1 MLDDYVHI
9 SSVYICIY
17 QDPVMQMAARYCNSL
32 CLGKFSTGISLRKIS
47 SSVHNHLLHEL
58 TTRRLPLTYD
68 YLSPQ
73 PSHLLDLS
81 LMDILPELRPP
92 SSSENSLSMTLP
104 SICQPRRMA
113 VGHHLIYF
121 PPQVTL
127 SQLLPD
133 GTDILHHP
141 GEPFNRRLWA
151 GGNIKF
157 PSEGGLL
164 LNGQRAVCV
173 EAIRDVTVKGQDE
186 GEKVF
191 VSIERRFAPV
201 KEGEDEQ
208 AIRRRVLETNETNSE
223 GSILTERRDL
233 VFLREQASE
242 KLDSGKVL
250 HTRNSRLVKCMLHRC
265 IFAEDA
271 DMNLLPAKAPSNP
284 EISRRII
291 PTKALLFRY
300 SALTFNA
307 HLIHLDKE
315 YTRDVEGHRNLLVHG
330 PLSLTLMLTV
340 LSFHL
345 AKMGRVI
352 REIEYRNLVPLYV
365 DEEMKIC
372 AKAKDRRDDDSWEVW
387 IEGPSG
393 GLAVRGTVWT
403 ENAHS

>member
-1 MLDDYVHI
+1 
-9 SSVYICIY
+9 
-17 QDPVMQMAARYCNSL
+17 MATSFRSPSCF
-32 CLGKFSTGISLRKIS
+32 GRFSTGVSLAFSRTIS
-47 SSVHNHLLHEL
+47 SSIHSNLHHDL
-58 TTRRLPLTYD
+58 TARRLPLIYD

-73 PSHLLDLS
+73 PSHLLNLS
-81 LMDILPELRPP
+81 LMDILPELRPQVSP
-92 SSSENSLSMTLP
+92 ENSLSVTLP
-104 SICQPRRMA
+104 SIRQPRRMA

-133 GTDILHHP
+133 GTDILHYP
-141 GEPFNRRLWA
+141 GEPFNHRLWA

-157 PSEGGLL
+157 PPEGGPL

-173 EAIRDVTVKGQDE
+173 EAIRDVTVKGQE
-186 GEKVF
+186 GEEKVF
-191 VSIERRFAPV
+191 VSIERRFTSV
-201 KEGEDEQ
+201 EESEDEQ
-208 AIRRRVLETNETNSE
+208 AIRRRVLKNNETNFE
-223 GSILTERRDL
+223 GGIITERRDL
-233 VFLREQASE
+233 VFLRKQKSE
-242 KLDSGKVL
+242 KLEYGKAL
-250 HTRNSRLVKCMLHRC
+250 QERNIRLVKS
-265 IFAEDA
+265 
-271 DMNLLPAKAPSNP
+271 PANP

-307 HLIHLDKE
+307 HLIHLDKA
-315 YTRDVEGHRNLLVHG
+315 YTRDVEGHPDLLVHG

-365 DEEMKIC
+365 DEEMRIC
-372 AKAKDRRDDDSWEVW
+372 AKPKESRDAGSWEVW

-393 GLAVRGTVWT
+393 GLAVKGTVWT
-403 ENAHS
+403 ENAQT

>member
-1 MLDDYVHI
+1 M
-9 SSVYICIY
+9 
-17 QDPVMQMAARYCNSL
+17 
-32 CLGKFSTGISLRKIS
+32 
-47 SSVHNHLLHEL
+47 
-58 TTRRLPLTYD
+58 
-68 YLSPQ
+68 
-73 PSHLLDLS
+73 
-81 LMDILPELRPP
+81 
-92 SSSENSLSMTLP
+92 
-104 SICQPRRMA
+104 
-113 VGHHLIYF
+113 
-121 PPQVTL
+121 
-127 SQLLPD
+127 
-133 GTDILHHP
+133 
-141 GEPFNRRLWA
+141 
-151 GGNIKF
+151 
-157 PSEGGLL
+157 
-164 LNGQRAVCV
+164 
-173 EAIRDVTVKGQDE
+173 TVKGQDE